1 MRYYVEHGAMRSS
14 NLQME
19 NRLLHIVQDQ
29 ISDCVVSDAA
39 LIEFV
44 RDLKTRQDEI
54 SRDNP
59 RLRRVEISAELTG
72 RAASLARVGWLRIG
86 QISILLKPV
95 KSIIEL

>member
-1 MRYYVEHGAMRSS
+1 MRYFVSHGAVRAS

-44 RDLKTRQDEI
+44 RELKDKQDAI
-54 SRDNP
+54 SKAEP

-72 RAASLARVGWLRIG
+72 PSASLARCGWLHIG
-86 QISILLKPV
+86 SVSVILQPV
-95 KSIIEL
+95 KKIIEL

>member
-1 MRYYVEHGAMRSS
+1 MRYFVSHGAMRAS

-19 NRLLHIVQDQ
+19 NRLLHVVQDE
-29 ISDCVVSDAA
+29 ISDCVITDAA

-44 RDLKTRQDEI
+44 KELKDKQDEI
-54 SRDNP
+54 SKREP

-72 RAASLARVGWLRIG
+72 PKVSISRVGWLRIG
-86 QISILLKPV
+86 SVSIILQPV

>member
-1 MRYYVEHGAMRSS
+1 MRYFVSHGAMRAS

-19 NRLLHIVQDQ
+19 NRLLHVVQDE
-29 ISDCVVSDAA
+29 ISDCVITDAA

-44 RDLKTRQDEI
+44 KDLKDKQDEI
-54 SRDNP
+54 SKAEP

-72 RAASLARVGWLRIG
+72 PKVSISRVGWLRIG
-86 QISILLKPV
+86 SVSIILQPV

>member
-1 MRYYVEHGAMRSS
+1 MRYYVEHGAIRSS

-29 ISDCVVSDAA
+29 IGDCVVSDAA

-86 QISILLKPV
+86 QNSILLKPV

>member
-1 MRYYVEHGAMRSS
+1 MRYFVSHGAMRAS

-44 RDLKTRQDEI
+44 RELKDKQDEI
-54 SRDNP
+54 SKAEP

-72 RAASLARVGWLRIG
+72 PAVSLARVGWLRIG
-86 QISILLKPV
+86 SVSIILQPV

>member
-1 MRYYVEHGAMRSS
+1 MRYFVSHGALRAS

-44 RDLKTRQDEI
+44 RELKDKQDEI
-54 SRDNP
+54 SKTEP

-72 RAASLARVGWLRIG
+72 PASSLARVGWLRIG
-86 QISILLKPV
+86 SVSIILQPV